1 MADPKI
7 SLSDLDHIA
16 KLARIKLTDSEKAI
30 FLPQLE
36 SILEYFD
43 VLNKVDTTN
52 INPTYQVNLQSNVL
66 RQDIVA
72 TSLSQKEAL
81 STANQT
87 KDGYFVVTRTI
98 FNKEQSASGG
108 KK

>member
-1 MADPKI
+1 MADQKI

-16 KLARIKLTDSEKAI
+16 KLARIKLTDSEKNI

-52 INPTYQVNLQSNVL
+52 IKPTYQVNLQSNVL
-66 RQDIVA
+66 RQDIV
-72 TSLSQKEAL
+72 TDSLSQSEAL
-81 STANQT
+81 SSANQT
-87 KDGYFVVTRTI
+87 KDGYFVVTNTI
-98 FNKEQSASGG
+98 